1 MARNFDL
8 MGIQYE
14 LLGPI
19 NVPNPDAWN
28 ESIWTLG
35 YEFLAYLLLIPIA
48 YLPVVRRHPRTIV
61 TVVFLLSLL
70 MFPVLELADATTNRY
85 YVYARLFPCF
95 LAGCLLYVW
104 GKKIPVRPLWVT
116 VCLALGLVIYFGF
129 DSLVLRQFTQVIF
142 AYAILGL
149 ACLLKIYWGSKN
161 DLSYGVYIY
170 AFPLQQLLV
179 MMGAAPLGIVGNT
192 LIATVLS
199 LGMAY
204 LSWRFVEKPAL
215 AWKGIIN

>member
-1 MARNFDL
+1 

-48 YLPVVRRHPRTIV
+48 YLPAVRRYPRTAV
-61 TVVFLLSLL
+61 TVAFLFSLM

-95 LAGCLLYVW
+95 LAGSLLYVW
-104 GKKIPVRPLWVT
+104 GKKITVRPLWVIAS
-116 VCLALGLVIYFGF
+116 LALSLIIYFGF
-129 DSLVLRQFTQVIF
+129 DSLALRQFTQLIF

-149 ACLLKIYWGSKN
+149 ACMIKIYWGSHN

-179 MMGAAPLGIVGNT
+179 MMGATPLGIMGNT
-192 LIATVLS
+192 LLATILS

-215 AWKGIIN
+215 ALKRLIN